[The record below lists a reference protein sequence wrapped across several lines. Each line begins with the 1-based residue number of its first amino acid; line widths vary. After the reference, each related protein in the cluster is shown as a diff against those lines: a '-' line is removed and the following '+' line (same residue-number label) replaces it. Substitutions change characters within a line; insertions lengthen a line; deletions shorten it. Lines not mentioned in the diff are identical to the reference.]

1 MNDEGT
7 YKDHPLS
14 ITEIRANRSENAKDW
29 SVRDALIAM
38 LRRIDSGE
46 IEQPDAVVVCI
57 RARGSEPDTSRT
69 YFANAAPDVHVSLG
83 LLTVVEHRIMGSG

>member
-1 MNDEGT
+1 MNDDDST

-14 ITEIRANRSENAKDW
+14 ITEIKANRSENARDW

-46 IEQPDAVVVCI
+46 IANPDACIVCI
-57 RARGSEPDTSRT
+57 RARGDEAPRT
-69 YFANAAPDVHVSLG
+69 YFANAAPDVHTSLG